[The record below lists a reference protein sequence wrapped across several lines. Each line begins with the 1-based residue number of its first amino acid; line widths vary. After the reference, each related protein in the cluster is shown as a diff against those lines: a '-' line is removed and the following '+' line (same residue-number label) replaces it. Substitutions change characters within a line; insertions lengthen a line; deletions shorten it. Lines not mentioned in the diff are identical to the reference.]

1 MREILFVSLA
11 FVMSI
16 GASASTSAQN
26 QGAAPA
32 WIKVAVCYQIF
43 PERSANGDVTNDP
56 PGTKEWGGKPT
67 PRNYFGGDLS
77 GILQHLDYISSLGI
91 NALYLNPIFAS
102 NSNHKYQTTDYR
114 IIDPHF
120 GDEPTFREL
129 VDSCH
134 ARGIRIILDGVFNH
148 TGVDFFAFAAAKKN
162 GAHSRYKDWY
172 TFHGF
177 PVGPVSAPNYE
188 CWWGHGSLPKLNTQN
203 PEVREYLFDVT
214 RQWMETGIDGW
225 RLDVP
230 NEIPHEFWKEW
241 RALVK
246 SINPEAYIVGE
257 IWDEAG
263 PWLQG
268 DEFDGVMNYR
278 YRMACVAF
286 FADRSI
292 DMMHFDSLLV
302 QLRREYSDHVNASL
316 LNLLDSHDTERFLTM
331 CRGDVASWKLGLL
344 FHMTYPGVPMLY
356 YGDEVGMTGGKDP
369 ACRGTMVWDPSLQ
382 NRDMLEYTRRIV
394 RLRRSLP
401 VLRHGGFTTLL
412 TDGDRSLYAYMRR
425 TNSSSAIVVLN
436 CGNVQQVVSIPA
448 PPGEWRQVW
457 PVEAKVEKSEHETIS
472 LPVPPRAGIVITG
485 EEERTR

>member
-1 MREILFVSLA
+1 
-11 FVMSI
+11 
-16 GASASTSAQN
+16 
-26 QGAAPA
+26 
-32 WIKVAVCYQIF
+32 
-43 PERSANGDVTNDP
+43 
-56 PGTKEWGGKPT
+56 
-67 PRNYFGGDLS
+67 
-77 GILQHLDYISSLGI
+77 
-91 NALYLNPIFAS
+91 
-102 NSNHKYQTTDYR
+102 
-114 IIDPHF
+114 
-120 GDEPTFREL
+120 

-148 TGVDFFAFAAAKKN
+148 TGVDFFAFADAKKN
-162 GAHSRYKDWY
+162 GARSRYKDWY

-188 CWWGHGSLPKLNTQN
+188 CWWGHGSLPKLNTKN
-203 PEVREYLFDVT
+203 PEVRQYLFDVT

-257 IWDEAG
+257 IWEEAG

-278 YRMACVAF
+278 YQKACGAF
-286 FADRSI
+286 FAGESI
-292 DMMHFDSLLV
+292 EVLQFDSRLA
-302 QLRREYSDHVNASL
+302 QLRREYSDDVNASL

-331 CRGDVASWKLGLL
+331 CKGDVPSWKLGLL

-369 ACRGTMVWDPSLQ
+369 ACRGTMVWDPARQ

-412 TDGDRSLYAYMRR
+412 TDADRSLYAYMRR
-425 TNSSSAIVVLN
+425 ANSSSAIVVLN
-436 CGNVQQVVSIPA
+436 CGNAKQVVSIPA

-457 PVEAKVEKSEHETIS
+457 PVEAKVEKSAHEAIS
-472 LPVPPRAGIVITG
+472 LPVPPRAGMVITG